1 MPRSGA
7 TSGFCGSRRQPVM
20 PRAASQTSF
29 LAINKFS
36 GSKIAAAFVFVAEE
50 GGGGSFDW
58 NLNNT
63 AAAQQVK
70 ATVKNLQNS
79 LFRRD
84 FLANIA
90 KPGWFD

>member
-1 MPRSGA
+1 
-7 TSGFCGSRRQPVM
+7 M

>member
-1 MPRSGA
+1 MQ
-7 TSGFCGSRRQPVM
+7 RRIVGEAPKPFPKVNGVE
-20 PRAASQTSF
+20 P
-29 LAINKFS
+29 
-36 GSKIAAAFVFVAEE
+36 
-50 GGGGSFDW
+50 
-58 NLNNT
+58 NNP

-70 ATVKNLQNS
+70 ATVKNLQSS